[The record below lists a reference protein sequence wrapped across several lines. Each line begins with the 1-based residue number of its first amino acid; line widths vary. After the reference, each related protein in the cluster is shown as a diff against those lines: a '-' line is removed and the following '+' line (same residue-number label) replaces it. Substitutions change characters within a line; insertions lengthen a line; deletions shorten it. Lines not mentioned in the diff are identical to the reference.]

1 MKLVRQRRIAL
12 ALVAGVLCGCT
23 NVAAAA
29 DGATS
34 VSASP
39 LAANG
44 FESPSCSSAQLE
56 AQLSE
61 AERTNCAVSGV
72 AVAPV
77 PLSNYAIDID
87 IPAGLSASSG
97 EDIDSVVQDL
107 FVTPVWTALVWLI
120 HVSLIALEWCYSLDL
135 LAPATLARA
144 ASVLGGARQV
154 FTDPWLGLVL
164 AVAAV
169 GFAWQGLVRRRVLDT
184 LGQAAL
190 LAVMVVAGLW
200 IIADPSGTVGAVG
213 GLADRAALATVAA
226 SATGDPSTPVA
237 TVDGAFATVFDS
249 AISGPWCYLEFGDVD
264 WCRDPAALD
273 SHLRTTAN
281 RLETLYRAEASCRG
295 PTVGLVQ
302 CAPGGSALQSQ
313 LGGAATALGDARTN
327 GELFLALP
335 AQALSR
341 TALAEQSATPTLY
354 GTLCGSSDP
363 TACTAPTAPQAEF
376 RSASGTWPRV
386 GGLLLIV
393 AGTLGMVLLLGFLA
407 LRLLGAALATLLYLL
422 LAPLAVLAPALGEG
436 GRDAFRLWITRL
448 AGATLAKLVYSVA
461 LGVALLV
468 VTLLSSLDSLGW
480 WTQWLLTSVFWWTAF
495 EQRHRLLSLV
505 LHERSEPTRRA
516 PLATRAW
523 LAGRTA
529 GAGVGA
535 SRATGRV
542 ALSAGQRAYETV
554 KRSRDFPQDRVSLTV
569 GPGDVASGAR
579 PGGGPTER
587 ERPARVRQELDAQV
601 GRIQDARLRPQA
613 PASAG
618 SGPATSTSLA
628 ARAEVAALETRG
640 RRIASGLRDARATGD
655 RRRVVSLQR
664 RGRRV
669 AEELEARR
677 PAAGRHLSH
686 TASGPLPASLVRL
699 APTFVQRRVVR
710 RALTRQLDLAAR
722 TSVERPRQVGGRD
735 APLSGL
741 AGLTPAEYVRLPPP
755 AQLTARLQIE
765 RELARRRE
773 LLGEVAP
780 TRRATVIA
788 GLSRRHRASEPA
800 VVGPDSSPAARRSR
814 QFGTR
819 PR

>member
-1 MKLVRQRRIAL
+1 MKRLRHRRLAL
-12 ALVAGVLCGCT
+12 ALVVGVLYCGT
-23 NVAAAA
+23 GIAAAA
-29 DGATS
+29 DGPTS
-34 VSASP
+34 VAASP

-44 FESPSCSSAQLE
+44 FESPSCSSAPLE
-56 AQLSE
+56 AELSQSE
-61 AERTNCAVSGV
+61 QTNCAVSGV
-72 AVAPV
+72 AMAPV
-77 PLSNYAIDID
+77 PLSNYSVDID

-97 EDIDSVVQDL
+97 EDVDSVVQDL

-135 LAPATLARA
+135 LAPATLSRA
-144 ASVLGGARQV
+144 AAALGGARRV
-154 FTDPWLGLVL
+154 FTDPWLGLAL

-237 TVDGAFATVFDS
+237 TVDGAFATVFES

-273 SHLRTTAN
+273 PRLRATAN

-295 PTVGLVQ
+295 PTIGLVQ
-302 CAPGGSALQSQ
+302 CAPGGSALQGQ
-313 LGGAATALGDARTN
+313 LGGAATALGEARSN

-341 TALAEQSATPTLY
+341 TALDAQSATPTLY
-354 GTLCGSSDP
+354 GTLCGANDP
-363 TACTAPTAPQAEF
+363 AACTAPTAPQAEF

-386 GGLLLIV
+386 GGLMLIV
-393 AGTLGMVLLLGFLA
+393 AGTLGMLLLLGFLA

-461 LGVALLV
+461 LGVVLLV

-535 SRATGRV
+535 ARATGRV
-542 ALSAGQRAYETV
+542 AVSAGQRVYEAA
-554 KRSRDFPQDRVSLTV
+554 KRSREFPQDGVSLSV
-569 GPGDVASGAR
+569 GPSDVASVVRFGA
-579 PGGGPTER
+579 GLTAR
-587 ERPARVRQELDAQV
+587 EQHARVRRELDAQV
-601 GRIQDARLRPQA
+601 GRIQDTGFRPQA
-613 PASAG
+613 PAVGDPGISA
-618 SGPATSTSLA
+618 SSRIA
-628 ARAEVAALETRG
+628 ARAEVAALETR
-640 RRIASGLRDARATGD
+640 RTRIAASLREARATD
-655 RRRVVSLQR
+655 NRRRVVSLQLR
-664 RGRRV
+664 DRRV
-669 AEELEARR
+669 AGELEARR
-677 PAAGRHLSH
+677 SSAGPQLPDAATS
-686 TASGPLPASLVRL
+686 PLPSGLARL
-699 APTFVQRRVVR
+699 APTSVRRRIVRRV
-710 RALTRQLDLAAR
+710 LTRQLDVAAR
-722 TSVERPRQVGGRD
+722 AAAVQPRQSGAR
-735 APLSGL
+735 AASLAGL
-741 AGLTPAEYVRLPPP
+741 AGLTPAEYLSRPP
-755 AQLTARLQIE
+755 AAQRAARLQIE

-773 LLGEVAP
+773 LLSGVPP
-780 TRRATVIA
+780 TRRAAVIA
-788 GLSRRHRASEPA
+788 GLSRRQRAPRVAGVEQAQSPA
-800 VVGPDSSPAARRSR
+800 VRRSR

>member
-1 MKLVRQRRIAL
+1 MSRSRYRWLSLV
-12 ALVAGVLCGCT
+12 LVAGALCCSTGI
-23 NVAAAA
+23 AAAA
-29 DGATS
+29 DGVTS
-34 VSASP
+34 VAASP

-56 AQLSE
+56 AQLSQSE
-61 AERTNCAVSGV
+61 QANCAISGV

-77 PLSNYAIDID
+77 PLSNYAVDIE
-87 IPAGLSASSG
+87 IPAGLSASFS
-97 EDIDSVVQDL
+97 EDIDSIVQDL

-120 HVSLIALEWCYSLDL
+120 HVALIALEWCYSLDL
-135 LAPATLARA
+135 LAPATLSRA
-144 ASVLGGARQV
+144 ASALGGARRV
-154 FTDPWLGLVL
+154 FTDPWLGLAL

-190 LAVMVVAGLW
+190 LAVMMLAGLW

-226 SATGDPSTPVA
+226 SATGDPGSPVA

-264 WCRDPAALD
+264 WCRDPASLD
-273 SHLRTTAN
+273 PHLRATAT

-313 LGGAATALGDARTN
+313 LDGAAAALAAARSN
-327 GELFLALP
+327 GQLFLALP

-341 TALAEQSATPTLY
+341 TSLSAQSVTPTLY
-354 GTLCGSSDP
+354 GTLCGSNDP
-363 TACTAPTAPQAEF
+363 SACTAPTAPQAEF

-393 AGTLGMVLLLGFLA
+393 AGTLGMLLLLGFLA

-448 AGATLAKLVYSVA
+448 VGATLAKLVYSVA
-461 LGVALLV
+461 LGVVLLMVALLG
-468 VTLLSSLDSLGW
+468 SLDNLGW

-516 PLATRAW
+516 PFATRAW
-523 LAGRTA
+523 LAARSA

-535 SRATGRV
+535 ARASGRIAV
-542 ALSAGQRAYETV
+542 IAGQRAVETA
-554 KRSRDFPQDRVSLTV
+554 KRWRELPQDGVPFTV
-569 GPGDVASGAR
+569 QRRNAASAETGTTRREQRAGVQRELDEQVARFQDVAFGPGALAVSSPDASSTAR
-579 PGGGPTER
+579 
-587 ERPARVRQELDAQV
+587 
-601 GRIQDARLRPQA
+601 I
-613 PASAG
+613 
-618 SGPATSTSLA
+618 A
-628 ARAEVAALETRG
+628 ARADVVALEARQK
-640 RRIASGLRDARATGD
+640 RIATSLRDARATGD
-655 RRRVVSLQR
+655 RRRAVSLQL

-669 AEELEARR
+669 AEELKARQTGDGQR
-677 PAAGRHLSH
+677 VPFATSGRVPAR
-686 TASGPLPASLVRL
+686 LVRL
-699 APTFVQRRVVR
+699 APAALRQRVAQRT
-710 RALTRQLDLAAR
+710 LTRQLDLAAR
-722 TSVERPRQVGGRD
+722 A
-735 APLSGL
+735 APGQSRSSGIRGVSLAGL
-741 AGLTPAEYVRLPPP
+741 AGLSEAEYLRRPP
-755 AQLTARLQIE
+755 AAQRVARIEIE

-773 LLGEVAP
+773 LLDEVSSG
-780 TRRATVIA
+780 RRAPLIP
-788 GLSRRHRASEPA
+788 GLSGRHRQPEKPKSERHT
-800 VVGPDSSPAARRSR
+800 SPEARRAR
-814 QFGTR
+814 QFGRDTR
-819 PR
+819 